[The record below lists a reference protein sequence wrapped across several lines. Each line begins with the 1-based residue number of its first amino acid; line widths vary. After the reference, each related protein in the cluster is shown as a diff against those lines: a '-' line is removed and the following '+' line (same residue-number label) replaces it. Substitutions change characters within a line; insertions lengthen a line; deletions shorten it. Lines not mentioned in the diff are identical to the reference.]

1 MRHWHWGIVRIEISL
16 LLLLCH
22 ESGLSLLLANMV
34 ICVLRGRGHPSPP
47 HFTLPFHPTQLTSS
61 THITVNN
68 TFQFPV
74 WTVILRPPHTAPH
87 TASHA

>member
-34 ICVLRGRGHPSPP
+34 ICVLRGWGNLPPASPSP
-47 HFTLPFHPTQLTSS
+47 S

-74 WTVILRPPHTAPH
+74 WTVILRPPLTAPH